1 MAILHVG
8 VDEYSR
14 AIHAENFGFRER
26 VVGERGDGFRRCCL
40 TNAVASNKLTF
51 RTVTSFE
58 FDAPYMPP
66 TSVEIPDD
74 ATYEEALEI
83 IEEKLYTGARITG
96 EWHGLRKVAEIRD
109 RGRDLVTESQS
120 TNGDVI
126 EDLRERNPGVPP
138 WAFEPKTSDRKRW
151 TGIQPRFAK
160 DTEFDPEDWDD
171 RGQLVD
177 RPR

>member
-1 MAILHVG
+1 
-8 VDEYSR
+8 
-14 AIHAENFGFRER
+14 
-26 VVGERGDGFRRCCL
+26 
-40 TNAVASNKLTF
+40 
-51 RTVTSFE
+51 
-58 FDAPYMPP
+58 MPP

-83 IEEKLYTGARITG
+83 IEEKLYNGARITG

-109 RGRDLVTESQS
+109 QERDLVTESQS

-126 EDLRERNPGVPP
+126 DDLRERNPGVPP

-160 DTEFDPEDWDD
+160 ETEYDSDDWDE
-171 RGQLVD
+171 RGQLVN
-177 RPR
+177 RPT